1 MKKSKLKAIIKEMLV
16 EEDKLQEEMGGVGAL
31 SKDEIDS
38 YYGSSTEP
46 SKRSEKM
53 SILARAIA
61 ASTKFERHLQG
72 KLFEFKDYVSLGA
85 DLLAAIEKQGY
96 AFIEYALDSISRF
109 PEDQEELST
118 ISPTEESRTSN
129 LTEKFDFGD
138 RFSYGTPRDSS
149 EFNEIA
155 FQADEKTIEFNGHGI
170 LTEKQVIQLYYKMYD
185 ALGEVPE
192 IR

>member
-16 EEDKLQEEMGGVGAL
+16 EEDKPV
-31 SKDEIDS
+31 
-38 YYGSSTEP
+38 
-46 SKRSEKM
+46 
-53 SILARAIA
+53 
-61 ASTKFERHLQG
+61 
-72 KLFEFKDYVSLGA
+72 
-85 DLLAAIEKQGY
+85 
-96 AFIEYALDSISRF
+96 
-109 PEDQEELST
+109 
-118 ISPTEESRTSN
+118 TEEALTSK